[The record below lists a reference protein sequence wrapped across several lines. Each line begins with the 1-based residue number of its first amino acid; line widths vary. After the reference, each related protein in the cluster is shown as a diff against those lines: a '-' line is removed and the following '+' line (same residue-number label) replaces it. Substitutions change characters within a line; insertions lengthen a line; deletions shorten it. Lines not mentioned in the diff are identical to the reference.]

1 MQLLLT
7 PPKVFIFSSLYT
19 MQFDGIITYISNQE
33 LVGQN
38 QVPKIT
44 VVFEEKTEKEY
55 KESVGVDFM
64 KEKTDLVQKFQPGM
78 YVRVNFNISCREYNG
93 RYYNSL
99 RAWKLEELSGSSANA
114 STSSTST
121 PKTTTEEDLPF

>member
-1 MQLLLT
+1 
-7 PPKVFIFSSLYT
+7 